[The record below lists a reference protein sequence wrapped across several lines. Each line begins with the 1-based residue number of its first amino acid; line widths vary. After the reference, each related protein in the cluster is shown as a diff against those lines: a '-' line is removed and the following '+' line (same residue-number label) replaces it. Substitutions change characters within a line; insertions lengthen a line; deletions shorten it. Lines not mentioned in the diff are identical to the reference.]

1 MAIIKYKTNS
11 NTWVPV
17 QLTVPTIEV
26 DSILSDTSTNPVQ
39 NKVIKEALD
48 RKVDINAIS
57 RVAISGD
64 YSDLDNL
71 PTFATI
77 NGQDITQTDHI
88 IIKDKIYP
96 IYSKRLLG
104 QETLNPAQIIA
115 NKNAYDSVLANENA
129 VYYFVTNN
137 PNLILMST
145 QINVLDQSIVFISNI
160 TGHSNE
166 EFNIV
171 EVHLT
176 IKPDGN
182 SEELLSNINLLTKD
196 KTQDLL
202 NSKQDSLVSG
212 VNIKTINNQ
221 SILIENEDITNIQIS
236 SDITVD
242 SVMSDMSENPVQN
255 KVVKNYVDGVVNN
268 ITLPIV
274 DSLNSD
280 SATEA
285 LSAKQGRVL
294 KGLVDG
300 KMDSTTFKTINGNVI
315 TGEGNLVVSEP
326 KYNIHIATSGE
337 LSAEQ
342 KSENKILFD
351 LAESGNP
358 VSICYSDKQPLFYR
372 GSKSSDGELETISY
386 IANNYLDVLNSGTVM
401 QELLVQVDIDSQG
414 NAYPNTNTHTYYLD
428 NVTAINSKQ
437 DTLVSGTNIKTIDN
451 QSLLGSGNIITKTEI
466 IDTLESE
473 STTAALSANQGR
485 ILKRMIEELPSGG
498 PAEGAKFYPIYSS
511 ALLETDSITEEQK
524 AANKAAFEAATRGDN
539 MWCYV
544 DLSYGKVNAQMVSVV
559 GTYVTIVVTLLTGN
573 SDIDVITF
581 NIAINE
587 DGSVVYEMATEVTLP
602 SIEHV
607 EEMIAQS
614 DGGVNGGLELR
625 ELKMS
630 GSAEDKAYNL
640 ETLELMKENKVL
652 PAMTA
657 DNGILVPLTYMGN
670 GQFIIQVFPMGI
682 EMNTS
687 LTMAEDGSITL
698 SQNALAPYVLNSSS
712 RVLEW
717 LTKSK
722 ALAQLGMHEP
732 VYVIYNS
739 LLCLVDCIQAG
750 GTGSTRAI
758 VQFNYGS
765 QRFERVY
772 DANTGEEIST
782 TEIPLGSGGSGI
794 TEEKEIY
801 IGSSQPSNAKLW
813 IDPTGTP
820 SQPSE
825 SVEVVDNLES
835 ESTTAALSANQGRV
849 LKEMISQPSES
860 VEQRAL
866 TVYVLPSSI
875 KNEIEP
881 VVGQE
886 PLKGLINEMY
896 THNADVCSKIV
907 ESRNRGEESP
917 IICVDSRKYVQ
928 KISESLQ
935 NIPPGTLIT
944 STRVIAQMVFS
955 NFDLLKGSSMEDCVN
970 IIYESVIDGLAERI
984 ILRPDGS
991 YEADSLIRPVYYY
1004 ERGEIDLT
1012 EANIASNKFIFD
1024 NWRVIYSHFSR
1035 YIQGAVQK
1043 SGSDGQWAGRYLISV
1058 DTESYDPKFCVIEA
1072 GGTIKV
1078 VSINESG
1085 LPSITAL

>member
-202 NSKQDSLVSG
+202 NSKQDSLISG

-236 SDITVD
+236 SDMTVD
-242 SVMSDMSENPVQN
+242 SVISDTSENPVQN

-274 DSLNSD
+274 DSLD
-280 SATEA
+280 SESTTEA
-285 LSAKQGRVL
+285 LSANQGRVL

-315 TGEGNLVVSEP
+315 TGEGNLVVREP

-337 LSAEQ
+337 LSSEQ

-414 NAYPNTNTHTYYLD
+414 NAYPNNNTHTYYLD

-466 IDTLESE
+466 IDTLEST
-473 STTAALSANQGR
+473 STTAALSANQGKV
-485 ILKRMIEELPSGG
+485 LKEMIENVPSGG
-498 PAEGAKFYPIYSS
+498 DEGTKVCMVYYADGHQEENKKAYEAVKNADD
-511 ALLETDSITEEQK
+511 ALYYIDYEGYKYTSLVHAHQDDMAVFVSTQQHIADG
-524 AANKAAFEAATRGDN
+524 EATLVN
-539 MWCYV
+539 LQV
-544 DLSYGKVNAQMVSVV
+544 ILSQDGLFVHKSNSGEIFPSTTKVQ
-559 GTYVTIVVTLLTGN
+559 
-573 SDIDVITF
+573 
-581 NIAINE
+581 
-587 DGSVVYEMATEVTLP
+587 
-602 SIEHV
+602 
-607 EEMIAQS
+607 EMISAS
-614 DGGVNGGLELR
+614 DESEGV
-625 ELKMS
+625 
-630 GSAEDKAYNL
+630 
-640 ETLELMKENKVL
+640 T
-652 PAMTA
+652 
-657 DNGILVPLTYMGN
+657 
-670 GQFIIQVFPMGI
+670 
-682 EMNTS
+682 
-687 LTMAEDGSITL
+687 
-698 SQNALAPYVLNSSS
+698 
-712 RVLEW
+712 
-717 LTKSK
+717 
-722 ALAQLGMHEP
+722 
-732 VYVIYNS
+732 
-739 LLCLVDCIQAG
+739 
-750 GTGSTRAI
+750 
-758 VQFNYGS
+758 
-765 QRFERVY
+765 
-772 DANTGEEIST
+772 
-782 TEIPLGSGGSGI
+782 
-794 TEEKEIY
+794 
-801 IGSSQPSNAKLW
+801 
-813 IDPTGTP
+813 
-820 SQPSE
+820 
-825 SVEVVDNLES
+825 VVDNLNS
-835 ESTTAALSANQGRV
+835 ESATAALSAKQGKV
-849 LKEMISQPSES
+849 LKDMINNIPSGEGGGGNKIDVALSLSSGNPVTNTVITSNIGVRVIEMDINTSQGWQQVLNTLTSQANNYALIPVLCKLDESPAYVYTLDTLGPNNTVTSLIAICNGKTYVIPSDTGAIEYPFVFTDNPS
-860 VEQRAL
+860 KKTDNQIRAW
-866 TVYVLPSSI
+866 I
-875 KNEIEP
+875 KNDVWNEAVLEIDGIRYLANGLTQETGYLSFKV
-881 VVGQE
+881 VVG
-886 PLKGLINEMY
+886 NELRTYFVY
-896 THNADVCSKIV
+896 T
-907 ESRNRGEESP
+907 
-917 IICVDSRKYVQ
+917 
-928 KISESLQ
+928 
-935 NIPPGTLIT
+935 
-944 STRVIAQMVFS
+944 
-955 NFDLLKGSSMEDCVN
+955 
-970 IIYESVIDGLAERI
+970 
-984 ILRPDGS
+984 
-991 YEADSLIRPVYYY
+991 
-1004 ERGEIDLT
+1004 
-1012 EANIASNKFIFD
+1012 ANVGD
-1024 NWRVIYSHFSR
+1024 
-1035 YIQGAVQK
+1035 
-1043 SGSDGQWAGRYLISV
+1043 
-1058 DTESYDPKFCVIEA
+1058 IEA
-1072 GGTIKV
+1072 GTLTLVNTEYIG
-1078 VSINESG
+1078 SG
-1085 LPSITAL
+1085 GGDTADLYPSEYSDEFNDDFTN